1 MSIVQYR
8 SAESDSLLP
17 RSIKNRPNIE
27 PLRVVVA
34 LSHLDG
40 FESNGAL
47 RKLLGH

>member
-27 PLRVVVA
+27 PLRVVA